1 MLDCIITVKGNGVG
15 KYGRSKKDRTGYV
28 SEFCVDNTFFY
39 RAIFKHLKEC
49 NKCDPND
56 VLKTLLFRRK
66 DGLVTGSLAE
76 LAVKYK
82 RNFQSTDWL
91 LVEEYI
97 CRCIDSRVILKY
109 LNNFEYEQIP
119 NFYRKF
125 HSFGPQ
131 RFSGL
136 KMDRLDIESEQV
148 FVFIKLYIQ
157 YCTVTTLPESNDELM
172 ELIKTSE
179 VLES

>member
-1 MLDCIITVKGNGVG
+1 MLDCIITVKGNGIG
-15 KYGRSKKDRTGYV
+15 KYGHSKKDRIGSV
-28 SEFCVDNTFFY
+28 SEFCVDNLVLY
-39 RAIFKHLKEC
+39 RAVFKHLKEC

-56 VLKTLLFRRK
+56 VLKTLLLRRK

-76 LAVKYK
+76 LAVRYK
-82 RNFQSTDWL
+82 RNFQSTDRL
-91 LVEEYI
+91 LVEEYV

-119 NFYRKF
+119 GFYRKF

-136 KMDRLDIESEQV
+136 KMNQLNMESEQV
-148 FVFIKLYIQ
+148 FLFIKLYIQ
-157 YCTVTTLPESNDELM
+157 FCKVVTLPESNDELM